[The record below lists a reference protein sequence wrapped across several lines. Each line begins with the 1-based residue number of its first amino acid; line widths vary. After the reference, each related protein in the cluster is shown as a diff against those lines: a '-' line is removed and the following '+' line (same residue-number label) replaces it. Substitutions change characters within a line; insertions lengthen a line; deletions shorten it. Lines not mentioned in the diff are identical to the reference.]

1 MAKSDSADSHFR
13 TDPGRLPRVDYTPRN
28 FPGTV
33 AGVGGKGVAA
43 TSSPGVSMPWRVQGV
58 LMNRRWQRAEC
69 SPLPHQI
76 TSKRGVAFATKR
88 LFFLVAVLLM
98 YILLMKFTS
107 SNYTIQWFLVTL
119 PSGTTIV
126 VNQFKNISIPS

>member
-88 LFFLVAVLLM
+88 LFFFGSS
-98 YILLMKFTS
+98 FTDVYFTYEIHLIKLYNS
-107 SNYTIQWFLVTL
+107 VVFSNFTKWYNHCGKSV
-119 PSGTTIV
+119 
-126 VNQFKNISIPS
+126 